1 MFKLTMLGAAALV
14 AMAAVTTQPAL
25 ALPTAQGRCATA
37 FTTITT
43 ASGFQPMSGLL
54 LSINNGASPRNTVV
68 QVSADIGVDPGAE
81 VRIGYSIDG
90 GAPVEGVFGPANLA
104 NHQEFWETRTTMAI
118 VRLPAGVH
126 SVAPYWRISGVAGKN
141 AFMTARCATIEGVTK

>member
-1 MFKLTMLGAAALV
+1 MLTLKSFGMAALL
-14 AMAAVTTQPAL
+14 AALTIQSAQ
-25 ALPTAQGRCATA
+25 ALPAAQGRCATA

-43 ASGFQPMSGLL
+43 ASGFVPMPGLL
-54 LSINNGASPRNTVV
+54 VSINNGGSARNALV
-68 QVSADIGVDPGAE
+68 QVSADIGVDAGAE

-90 GAPVEGVFGPANLA
+90 AAPVEGVFGPANLA
-104 NHQEFWETRTTMAI
+104 NHQEFWETRATMAI

-141 AFMTARCATIEGVTK
+141 AFMTTRCATIEGFTK